1 MIELSHY
8 LWDAVPL
15 YGTDIMAEKNQS
27 LERSV
32 AILDCFTLETPV
44 LGVRDAAR
52 KANLSSSTAGRLM
65 AAMKDL
71 GILNQDPET
80 LAYMIGSK
88 VLAWSGIY
96 MVTSDVRSL
105 SLPIMVRLQEQ
116 TRETISLYVMEG
128 NDRVCVERLESPET
142 VRIVA
147 RVGRR
152 IPLYA
157 GSAGKVFLAYLP
169 VARRDEILANNKLIP
184 MTRRTI
190 TDLDELKT
198 NLSKILRQGYAVS
211 KGEWVLEASGV
222 AAPIFDQFG
231 RISAALTISG
241 PSQRFTE
248 EKIHEIAALVKPAA
262 GEISRELGYT
272 RLKINE

>member
-1 MIELSHY
+1 M
-8 LWDAVPL
+8 
-15 YGTDIMAEKNQS
+15 TDKNQS
-27 LERSV
+27 LERLI

-44 LGVRDAAR
+44 MGVREAAR

-65 AAMKDL
+65 AAMRDL

-80 LAYMIGSK
+80 LAYMMGSR
-88 VLAWSGIY
+88 VLAWAGIY
-96 MVTSDVRSL
+96 TVTSDVRSL
-105 SLPIMVRLQEQ
+105 SLPVMVRLQEQ

-128 NDRVCVERLESPET
+128 NDRVCVERLESLET

-169 VARRDEILANNKLIP
+169 ESRRDEILAVIKLVP
-184 MTRRTI
+184 MTKRTI
-190 TDLDELKT
+190 TDLAELKT
-198 NLSKILRQGYAVS
+198 NLNKILRQGYAVS

-248 EKIHEIAALVKPAA
+248 EKIHEIAALLKPAVE
-262 GEISRELGYT
+262 EISHELGYYPPQV
-272 RLKINE
+272 